1 MNFLTYTG
9 YILVGCGIF
18 LTITTMIGFSRFNDI
33 YVRIH
38 ISSVNDMFGIP
49 IAIVGTAFLFF
60 GLNDIFTAVKLCLS
74 VVIWYIVAPISSYI
88 VIKTIYFYHE
98 GGSN

>member
-1 MNFLTYTG
+1 MNFLTCIG
-9 YILVGCGIF
+9 YILLGFGIF

-33 YVRIH
+33 YVRVH
-38 ISSVNDMFGIP
+38 ISSINDMFGIP
-49 IAIVGTAFLFF
+49 TAIIGTAFLFL

-88 VIKTIYFYHE
+88 VIKTIYFYNNNE
-98 GGSN
+98 LN